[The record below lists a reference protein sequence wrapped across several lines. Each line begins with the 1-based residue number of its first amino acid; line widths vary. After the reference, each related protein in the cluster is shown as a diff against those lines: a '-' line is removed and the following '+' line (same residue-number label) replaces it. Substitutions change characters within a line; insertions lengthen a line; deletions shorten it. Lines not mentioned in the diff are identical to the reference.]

1 MGTFIFVIICDK
13 LDVGGNL
20 YARIDCTEHM
30 VFFYFIKEI
39 DTEVDSCF
47 EKHFILI
54 NMLINWFHCRLF
66 N

>member
-30 VFFYFIKEI
+30 VFFSLKRLIQKL
-39 DTEVDSCF
+39 
-47 EKHFILI
+47 ILVLRNI
-54 NMLINWFHCRLF
+54 LY
-66 N
+66 